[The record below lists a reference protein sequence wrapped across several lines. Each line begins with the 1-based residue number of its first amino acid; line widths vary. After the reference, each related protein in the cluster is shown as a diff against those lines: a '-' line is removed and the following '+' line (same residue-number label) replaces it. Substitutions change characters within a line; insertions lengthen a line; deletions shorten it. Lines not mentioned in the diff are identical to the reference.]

1 MKKHIRDTLF
11 GRISYVIVCRVT
23 RLFMRVVFGLRVEG
37 IGNIPNKG
45 KAIIAANHVSAYDPP
60 IVGCVV
66 PRRMRFMA
74 KRQLIETPIIGWLLA
89 LVNVHPVDRDGFGRD
104 AIEALES
111 SLKEDQPVMLFPEGT
126 RQTDGRLGKP
136 KLGVGMLA
144 ARNEAPVVPAYVSG
158 TTTQLKAFA
167 RVKPFRIVFGPPI
180 NPPYEVAG
188 ISRKLAY
195 QQIADEVMAR
205 VADLKMATEGM
216 SAEQI

>member
-1 MKKHIRDTLF
+1 
-11 GRISYVIVCRVT
+11 
-23 RLFMRVVFGLRVEG
+23 
-37 IGNIPNKG
+37 
-45 KAIIAANHVSAYDPP
+45 
-60 IVGCVV
+60 
-66 PRRMRFMA
+66 
-74 KRQLIETPIIGWLLA
+74 
-89 LVNVHPVDRDGFGRD
+89 
-104 AIEALES
+104 
-111 SLKEDQPVMLFPEGT
+111 MLFPEGT